1 LKAELKKNNFMMLCF
16 SVAKEL
22 GFSLSRLLNEMTVT
36 EIIGWSVYY
45 EICNDETKKAMER

>member
-1 LKAELKKNNFMMLCF
+1 MMLCF

-22 GFSLSRLLNEMTVT
+22 GLSLGTLLNTMTVT

-45 EICNDETKKAMER
+45 EIQNDEMKKAMER